1 MLLHFKDTV
10 RNNTKLGK
18 LIAIYSVLKLK
29 LTQYIVVKIYINRV
43 IGLVSSLLGLVLS
56 QIFIK
61 CKARREHFLHGCR
74 LGAQQDT
81 KYGSVANIYKGQ
93 AALICGR
100 NYPANAIN
108 CL

>member
-1 MLLHFKDTV
+1 MLLHFKDPV

-61 CKARREHFLHGCR
+61 CKATLTLMHNCPR
-74 LGAQQDT
+74 L
-81 KYGSVANIYKGQ
+81 
-93 AALICGR
+93 L
-100 NYPANAIN
+100 
-108 CL
+108 L